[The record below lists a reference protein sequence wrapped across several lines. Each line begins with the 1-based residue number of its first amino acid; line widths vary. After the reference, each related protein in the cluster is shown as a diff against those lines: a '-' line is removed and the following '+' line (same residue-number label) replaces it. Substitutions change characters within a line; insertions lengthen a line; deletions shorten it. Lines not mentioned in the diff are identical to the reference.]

1 MIKNI
6 RSLFMLLVFALLLL
20 PTVSLAEQTL
30 VTEDMSSVS
39 SVTTVESLTVEDNA
53 VIEGANSIPSFE
65 KLPVK
70 DTGGYGTAD
79 YLYIDIVKVTSSP
92 NTGNPG
98 STQIDNPAQG
108 IVQIYAQVKY

>member
-6 RSLFMLLVFALLLL
+6 RSFFMLMVFALLLL

-39 SVTTVESLTVEDNA
+39 SVTTVEPLAIEDNA
-53 VIEGANSIPSFE
+53 VIEDSNVITSFE
-65 KLPVK
+65 RLPVK

-98 STQIDNPAQG
+98 STQIDNPTQG
-108 IVQIYAQVKY
+108 IV